1 MKRNSALCFLI
12 RGRRHLLLPILVG
25 MLVVPMALGCQ
36 TTFREKRIH
45 RVLIETDPP
54 GAQVWYQD
62 RTGQH
67 PLGRGPVTLEREYQV
82 NVHKFNPWWILWTA
96 LSAGAAVGG
105 GVWIDRAPGSDDTQ
119 GALAISLIIT
129 GGLTFLTSA
138 TGLWGS
144 LAFNGDEFPTT
155 SVDLMLGAQLDGY
168 TQSSLSIK
176 IPDQQKKISMLL
188 HPVGMAASVAG
199 DLSIIVLQSAE
210 FQPVFPHRLPHYAQQ
225 GLGKIEIENRSTLPM
240 DVELE
245 LSIKDWAEPALS
257 KAGLAPGAKVWVSV
271 KAAFLDKLLRNA
283 EQRTVQAIVEARFV
297 HADLKRSIRKSF
309 PVTLLEGNAFSW
321 DRPSGIASFVNG
333 QDPQIEAYATD
344 LFCRFAAAYPEQ
356 ARASHPL
363 HNHLL
368 ALFAFQALAENGIRY
383 KPDTERPFGSLTQGA
398 IDTVQFPSQTLQRK
412 VGDCDDLAVLYAS
425 VLEALGVPAAL
436 VPVTGHVFAM
446 YDSGLRKENRAAF
459 PVDAAKTVIRG
470 ESLWVPVE
478 TTLLGRARRFEEA
491 WMAGAENY
499 NGKYK
504 VAAEDVV
511 EIRPNW
517 VDFPPVAL
525 ESQAGAVKKVR
536 VERAS
541 ADSRRMLKAYLA
553 RVNKL
558 AGRGRGLAQAVS
570 LVEAGM
576 FNDAAKIFARVLAKK
591 KSYRGRYGLAVA
603 LAGGGRMLK
612 ALVAFQDALAMAP
625 DKQARF
631 NCELAIAQCYKVN
644 GNLPKA
650 RKYLKKALAINP
662 ATKFD
667 SRYRSLFAY
676 LKQDDK
682 TKAAGAEET
691 PRFFQEMLSGI

>member
-1 MKRNSALCFLI
+1 MKR
-12 RGRRHLLLPILVG
+12 HLLPILVG
-25 MLVVPMALGCQ
+25 MLIVPMALGCQ
-36 TTFREKRIH
+36 NAYMEKRIH
-45 RVLIETDPP
+45 RVRIETDPP

-62 RTGQH
+62 QTGQH

-82 NVHKFNPWWILWTA
+82 SVHKFNPWWILWTA
-96 LSAGAAVGG
+96 LSAGVTAGG

-119 GALAISLIIT
+119 EGLAISLILT
-129 GGLTFLTSA
+129 GGLTFLLSA
-138 TGLWGS
+138 TGLFGS
-144 LAFNGDEFPTT
+144 LAFDGDEFPVT
-155 SVDLMLGAQLDGY
+155 SDELMLGAQLDGY

-176 IPDQQKKISMLL
+176 IPDRQEKISMLL
-188 HPVGMAASVAG
+188 HPVGMAVNVAG

-210 FQPVFPHRLPHYAQQ
+210 FQPVFPHQLPRYAKQ

-245 LSIKDWAEPALS
+245 LSIEGWAEPALS
-257 KAGLAPGAKVWVSV
+257 KVKLAAGAKAWVPV
-271 KAAFLDKLLRNA
+271 KAAFVDKLLRNA
-283 EQRTVQAIVEARFV
+283 EQRTVQAIVQARFV
-297 HADLKRSIRKSF
+297 HDDLKRSVRKSF
-309 PVTLLEGNAFSW
+309 PVTILEGNAFSW
-321 DRPSGIASFVNG
+321 SRPSGIASFVNG
-333 QDPQIEAYATD
+333 QDPKIEAYATE
-344 LFCRFAAAYPEQ
+344 LFRQFAAAHPGQ

-368 ALFAFQALAENGIRY
+368 ALFAFQALAESGIRY
-383 KPDTERPFGSLTQGA
+383 KPDTERPFGNLSQGA
-398 IDTVQFPSQTLQRK
+398 IDTVQFPSQTLERK

-425 VLEALGVPAAL
+425 LLESLGVPSAL
-436 VPVTGHVFAM
+436 VPVTGHVFSM

-478 TTLLGRARRFEEA
+478 TTLLGRAKRFEEA

-499 NGKYK
+499 KGKYK
-504 VAAEDVV
+504 VTADEVV

-517 VDFPPVAL
+517 IDFPPVAL
-525 ESQAGAVKKVR
+525 GSHEEALKKVG
-536 VERAS
+536 VKQAL
-541 ADSRRMLKAYLA
+541 ADSSRMLNTYLA
-553 RVNKL
+553 RVRKQ
-558 AGRGRGLAQAVS
+558 AGRSRGLARAVA
-570 LVEAGM
+570 LLEAGM
-576 FNDAAKIFARVLAKK
+576 FDDAAKIFAEVLAKK

-603 LAGGGRMLK
+603 LAGGGRILK

-631 NCELAIAQCYKVN
+631 HCQLAIAQCYKVN

-650 RKYLKKALAINP
+650 RKYLKSALAINP

-676 LKQDDK
+676 LEQDDK

-691 PRFFQEMLSGI
+691 PRFFQEMLSGM